1 MVIFNSYVTN
11 YQRVMVKM
19 MDDDGILLSDQS
31 KSSQA
36 IGSGSLDNRPQASGM
51 NSGSTTGPSGEI
63 SHLEVR
69 PETSKLQTLQ
79 KGCGSQKE

>member
-19 MDDDGILLSDQS
+19 MDDDGILFSDQS

-36 IGSGSLDNRPQASGM
+36 IGSGSLDRPQVWV
-51 NSGSTTGPSGEI
+51 E
-63 SHLEVR
+63 
-69 PETSKLQTLQ
+69 
-79 KGCGSQKE
+79 